1 MKTGFKGTFVISW
14 SQTEID
20 GLDAA
25 PVQNLNVGAAWAWRG
40 DAIRVDGPNDVLRLD
55 QADEAENLRR
65 RAARMVHRLVGA
77 ALDQSMPTLH
87 PERIDPKDQP
97 PIMDNSFV
105 VTDGGKSYTV
115 TLIDV
120 GGGSQPLLMFLD
132 EIPPRN
138 ADLWVVHHT
147 LGSSPGESMSAGSGG
162 VICFTPG
169 TRIRTPDGL
178 ILIEDLREGDRIQT
192 KDNGAQ
198 TIQWIGSRNMS
209 GARLFAMPKL
219 RPVRFDAGILGIDC
233 PDDDLLVS
241 PEHRVVVKGAVA
253 QELFNT
259 SEVLVA
265 AKDLINGDSIRVD
278 MKVREVTY
286 IHMLLDQHE
295 VVWANG
301 VETESF
307 HPAST
312 ALSTLDD
319 ADRARLLAAH
329 PELEFDPHTYGRFA
343 RRHLSS
349 SEAAILTHAA

>member
-1 MKTGFKGTFVISW
+1 
-14 SQTEID
+14 
-20 GLDAA
+20 
-25 PVQNLNVGAAWAWRG
+25 
-40 DAIRVDGPNDVLRLD
+40 
-55 QADEAENLRR
+55 
-65 RAARMVHRLVGA
+65 
-77 ALDQSMPTLH
+77 
-87 PERIDPKDQP
+87 
-97 PIMDNSFV
+97 
-105 VTDGGKSYTV
+105 
-115 TLIDV
+115 
-120 GGGSQPLLMFLD
+120 
-132 EIPPRN
+132 
-138 ADLWVVHHT
+138 
-147 LGSSPGESMSAGSGG
+147 
-162 VICFTPG
+162 
-169 TRIRTPDGL
+169 
-178 ILIEDLREGDRIQT
+178 
-192 KDNGAQ
+192 
-198 TIQWIGSRNMS
+198 MS

-233 PDDDLLVS
+233 PDDDLVVS

-286 IHMLLDQHE
+286 IHMLLHQHE

-319 ADRARLLAAH
+319 ADRTRLLAAH